1 MKIINGLEDII
12 DSFDT
17 FILDQWGVLHNGGGA
32 FSEAIAAL
40 KFLKTHNKKV
50 TEQTMTT

>member
-1 MKIINGLEDII
+1 MNMINELKDII

-17 FILDQWGVLHNGGGA
+17 FILDQWGLLHNGGGA